1 MIRGIKLSASANA
14 CGDSGPVVLPLA
26 REAADALGV
35 PLMVHA
41 GLARPPIRRN
51 PHERRGP
58 RRRPPHRPAHQGPA
72 RCRARAHPA
81 PPRPALRLRPRP
93 EDNDGNLLFRGQLGA
108 EVTIEQGHQAARATG
123 VQLLRGVRDALGSLD
138 NVEYVVK
145 ALGFVNSAPGFFE
158 QPAVMHGFSDLM
170 TEVFGERGR
179 ADGPH
184 HRVATCP
191 FASTWLHRPGQPG
204 AAQSYAGGWEARYRT
219 TATARASRTSA
230 SAASST
236 STPRVRLGRGGR
248 GPGSSSPRPAYAPG
262 TGIAASFP

>member
-1 MIRGIKLSASANA
+1 MSAE
-14 CGDSGPVVLPLA
+14 A
-26 REAADALGV
+26 RVAALGIDLPTKV
-35 PLMVHA
+35 RRGA
-41 GLARPPIRRN
+41 GLVPTRR
-51 PHERRGP
+51 
-58 RRRPPHRPAHQGPA
+58 HRDLLFVSGHG
-72 RCRARAHPA
+72 
-81 PPRPALRLRPRP
+81 P
-93 EDNDGNLLFRGQLGA
+93 EDNDGNLLFHGQLGA
-108 EVTIEQGHQAARATG
+108 EVTIEQGYQAARATG
-123 VQLLRGVRDALGSLD
+123 VQLLRSVGDVLGSLD

-170 TEVFGERGR
+170 TEVSGERGR

-236 STPRVRLGRGGR
+236 STPRVRLGRGGPRSGFFVATSGLRTGDRYRCVVPVSGSECWSVTRRESAAGGLR
-248 GPGSSSPRPAYAPG
+248 GVLRGVPGRVPSGRAGYG
-262 TGIAASFP
+262 R